1 MKIYI
6 LNGNLPIFIL
16 LIIRTK
22 IEITLLYIYLIES
35 KYKMDSID
43 GIITINYL
51 DTTGKTL
58 GSQQGLMMSFH
69 HQTFVF
75 SPFEIDQTHFT
86 HATNI
91 NLIYKDNILDI
102 ISHRIVFQYFLRVWE
117 VKGNGINPATEMTI
131 NFPNKNHFINNDK
144 IDIINKI
151 EYNGWHI
158 VLPSLYFHQINSIY
172 KLGSIIYTKNKITG
186 MVINNLNETSIII
199 SMYFLKQI
207 MNGIDLNYANLYYGL
222 DIKKNEQNFNEIYV
236 KDDWEIYSGQNK
248 LEKNDILLSIDD
260 NIVKYEMY
268 NDKIKEFISIDTWIT
283 LLYYEKSEIIIKVNR
298 NNNIIDVIIPRIPI
312 HHIMQIKYFSSDTNE
327 ITFGILQKYKTI
339 ERYVKIGKEILE
351 NPKKIFV

>member
-1 MKIYI
+1 
-6 LNGNLPIFIL
+6 
-16 LIIRTK
+16 
-22 IEITLLYIYLIES
+22 
-35 KYKMDSID
+35 MDSID
-43 GIITINYL
+43 GIITINYI
-51 DTTGKTL
+51 DNTGKTL

-86 HATNI
+86 HAPNI

-102 ISHRIVFQYFLRVWE
+102 VSHRIVFQYFLRVWE

-158 VLPSLYFHQINSIY
+158 VLPSLYFHQINSTYRI
-172 KLGSIIYTKNKITG
+172 GSIIYTKNKITG
-186 MVINNLNETSIII
+186 MVINNFNETSIII

-207 MNGIDLNYANLYYGL
+207 MNSIDLNYANLYYGL
-222 DIKKNEQNFNEIYV
+222 DIKKNEQNLNEIYV
-236 KDDWEIYSGQNK
+236 KEDWEIYSGENK
-248 LEKNDILLSIDD
+248 LEKNDILISIDD
-260 NIVKYEMY
+260 NIVEYEMY

-283 LLYYEKSEIIIKVNR
+283 LLYYEKSEIRIKVNR
-298 NNNIIDVIIPRIPI
+298 NNSIIDVIIPRIPI
-312 HHIMQIKYFSSDTNE
+312 HHILQIKYFSSNPNE
-327 ITFGILQKYKTI
+327 ITFGELQKHKKI
-339 ERYVKIGKEILE
+339 ERYVKIGQEILA

>member
-1 MKIYI
+1 
-6 LNGNLPIFIL
+6 
-16 LIIRTK
+16 
-22 IEITLLYIYLIES
+22 
-35 KYKMDSID
+35 MDSID
-43 GIITINYL
+43 GIITINYI
-51 DTTGKTL
+51 DDTGKTI

-86 HATNI
+86 HAPNI
-91 NLIYKDNILDI
+91 NLIYKDTLLDI
-102 ISHRIVFQYFLRVWE
+102 VSHRIVYQYFLRVWE

-131 NFPNKNHFINNDK
+131 NFPNKNHYINNDK
-144 IDIINKI
+144 IDIVNKI

-158 VLPSLYFHQINSIY
+158 VLPSLYFHQINSLYRI
-172 KLGSIIYTKNKITG
+172 GSIIYTKNKITG
-186 MVINNLNETSIII
+186 MVINNLNDTSIII

-248 LEKNDILLSIDD
+248 LEKNDILLLIDD

-268 NDKIKEFISIDTWIT
+268 NDKIKEFVSIDTWIT
-283 LLYYEKSEIIIKVNR
+283 LLYSEKPEITIRINR
-298 NNNIIDVIIPRIPI
+298 NNKIMDVIIPRIPI
-312 HHIMQIKYFSSDTNE
+312 HNILQIKYYSPKLDE
-327 ITFGILQKYKTI
+327 ITFGQIQQNNTI
-339 ERYVKIGKEILE
+339 ERYAKIGKEILD
-351 NPKKIFV
+351 NPKKIFI

>member
-1 MKIYI
+1 
-6 LNGNLPIFIL
+6 
-16 LIIRTK
+16 
-22 IEITLLYIYLIES
+22 
-35 KYKMDSID
+35 MDSID
-43 GIITINYL
+43 GIVTINYI
-51 DTTGKTL
+51 DTTGKML
-58 GSQQGLMMSFH
+58 SSQQGLMMSFH

-102 ISHRIVFQYFLRVWE
+102 VSHRNVYQYFLRVWE

-131 NFPNKNHFINNDK
+131 NFPNKNHYINNDK

-158 VLPSLYFHQINSIY
+158 VLPALYFHRINSIY
-172 KLGSIIYTKNKITG
+172 SLGSIIYTKNKITG
-186 MVINNLNETSIII
+186 MVVNHFNDTSVII

-222 DIKKNEQNFNEIYV
+222 DIRKNEHNFNEIFV
-236 KDDWEIYSGQNK
+236 KDDWDIYSGENK
-248 LEKNDILLSIDD
+248 LEKNDILISIDY

-268 NDKIKEFISIDTWIT
+268 NDKIKEFVSIDTWIT
-283 LLYYEKSEIIIKVNR
+283 LLYLDKPYISIKVNR
-298 NNNIIDVIIPRIPI
+298 GDKLIDVNIPRIPI
-312 HHIMQIKYFSSDTNE
+312 HNILQIKYYSLQSDE
-327 ITFGILQKYKTI
+327 ITFGQIQKNKTI
-339 ERYVKIGKEILE
+339 ERYMKIGQEILD